1 MTERLRVTGG
11 TRRGRKLQSPPKNTI
26 RPASDLVRQA
36 LFNMLGDDVVDCVFY
51 DVFAGT
57 GIVGIEALSR
67 GAARAIF
74 IERDRRQLQLIRQN
88 LDRVQFGAEA
98 SVRGSDA
105 FVWGRHFYP
114 ESDPTIIFLGPPYPL
129 FDVDEDRARML
140 EIVELLQSRLEPK
153 DLLVLQMPSQ
163 TPASILPDNENWY
176 RIRQYGKTR
185 LGIWRLPQP
194 EEEDDE
200 SSASE
205 ATTEPMDDLGI

>member
-11 TRRGRKLQSPPKNTI
+11 TRRGRKLLSPPKNTI

-36 LFNMLGDDVVDCVFY
+36 LFNMLGEEIVECVFY

-74 IERDRRQLQLIRQN
+74 VERDRRQLQLIRQN
-88 LDRVQFGAEA
+88 LDRVEFAAEA

-105 FVWGRHFYP
+105 FVWARHFYP
-114 ESDPTIIFLGPPYPL
+114 ETDPTIIFLGPPYPL
-129 FDVDEDRARML
+129 FQTQAERELML
-140 EIVELLQSRLEPK
+140 GTVQLLQERLQPK
-153 DLLVLQMPSQ
+153 DLLVLQMPSNI
-163 TPASILPDNENWY
+163 PAAELPDEPHWY

-185 LGIWRLPQP
+185 LGIWRRP
-194 EEEDDE
+194 EEHQETPVP
-200 SSASE
+200 ANSE
-205 ATTEPMDDLGI
+205 AETEPMNGQPN